1 MNDKKTW
8 LDAKTRAFIEDVAD
22 DLISRYEKNTGK
34 KYNPKDIN
42 SCIDIINFLGGNVV
56 YVNDLHTK
64 YNMQELLIS
73 ENNNEFTIALNR
85 EYVEGNTK
93 ISKKDLKDMVFKMV
107 WFWIKENLRKD
118 WNIESNRILYPKQ
131 SEVNVN
137 ELKDFIEKNKCVKEE
152 TSNIKTYYKSL

>member
-42 SCIDIINFLGGNVV
+42 SCIDIINFIGGNVV

-73 ENNNEFTIALNR
+73 ENNNEFTIALDR
-85 EYVEGNTK
+85 EYVEDNTK
-93 ISKKDLKDMVFKMV
+93 ISKRDLKDMVFRMV

>member
-42 SCIDIINFLGGNVV
+42 SCIDIINFLGGNIV
-56 YVNDLHTK
+56 YVNDLNAK
-64 YNMQELLIS
+64 YNVQELLIS
-73 ENNNEFTIALNR
+73 ENNNEFTIALDR

-152 TSNIKTYYKSL
+152 TSNIKRYYKSL